1 MNLAYCDYLAHTI
14 IRPALLIHG
23 EFQDESLVESVGYV
37 KMDLAKEGY
46 MQSTKRTINVTDIN
60 GKEYIVT
67 IEEV

>member
-1 MNLAYCDYLAHTI
+1 
-14 IRPALLIHG
+14 LIHG

-67 IEEV
+67 IEEL